1 MGKGL
6 KIIGAIILVAFLAV
20 TGYAALQNHQNDASA
35 ERAQDSCE
43 GALDQYS
50 EELAQFDAA
59 VEEWKKLETAL
70 DRISSR
76 VSVDRS
82 AAEELADTKFE
93 TFEKKDCATQAGR
106 REVVDYISDSEV
118 LARSTELTDEI
129 ATLRSAAEGE
139 IRTAYEELQAELDAV
154 VMGED
159 SDSDSKAKDEDS
171 KDSAKDGEKKGSKD
185 ADKKPSKDSK
195 KDSDDPAAAEKDRK
209 DKAKEDKSKA
219 SDPAASIPK
228 PELPP
233 LKGTLEEMVSQLEE
247 AEQLVEDYL
256 ADVAQARRE
265 ADAAEREEEIAR
277 TEEELAAEKKAR
289 ELAER
294 EAQIEQRKN
303 ERDNSNSDEK

>member
-82 AAEELADTKFE
+82 AAEELADTEFE

-118 LARSTELTDEI
+118 LARSAELTDEI
-129 ATLRSAAEGE
+129 ATLRGTAEGE
-139 IRTAYEELQAELDAV
+139 IRGAYEELQAELDAV

-159 SDSDSKAKDEDS
+159 SDSDNKAEDEDS
-171 KDSAKDGEKKGSKD
+171 KDSKDSKD

-195 KDSDDPAAAEKDRK
+195 KDSKDSKKSDDPAAADKDRK
-209 DKAKEDKSKA
+209 DKAKEDKGKA

-233 LKGTLEEMVSQLEE
+233 LEGTLEDMVNQLAE

-289 ELAER
+289 EQAER

-303 ERDNSNSDEK
+303 ERSNSKSDEK

>member
-82 AAEELADTKFE
+82 AAEELADTEFE

-118 LARSTELTDEI
+118 LVRSAELTDEI
-129 ATLRSAAEGE
+129 ATLRGTAEGE
-139 IRTAYEELQAELDAV
+139 IRSAYEELQAELDAV

-159 SDSDSKAKDEDS
+159 SDSDKKAENEDPKDTE
-171 KDSAKDGEKKGSKD
+171 DGEKKDDSKD

-195 KDSDDPAAAEKDRK
+195 KSDDPAAADKDRK
-209 DKAKEDKSKA
+209 DKAKEDKGKA

-233 LKGTLEEMVSQLEE
+233 LEGTLEDMVNQLAE

-289 ELAER
+289 EQAER

-303 ERDNSNSDEK
+303 ERSHSKSDEK